1 MESLN
6 SKVDNSNEDQI
17 RRDDDHLLSRV
28 ELTNFQFSAYL
39 IYSYI
44 VFFIYLFAIG
54 SSIVIINIMI

>member
-6 SKVDNSNEDQI
+6 SKVDNSIEDQI
-17 RRDDDHLLSRV
+17 RRDDDHLLSGV